1 MCVSN
6 QFSMA
11 TAEELKF
18 HEYQLY
24 SFLSKLQAIFEVIT
38 SEATYHLNLATL
50 TDVFMDDP
58 RMDPNR
64 PEGEKVM
71 NRTQHSAIFSN
82 VKEIREVS
90 ARYVRVFLANLE
102 PISHLL

>member
-1 MCVSN
+1 MQSIFYGHSRGV
-6 QFSMA
+6 
-11 TAEELKF
+11 
-18 HEYQLY
+18 
-24 SFLSKLQAIFEVIT
+24 KLNLNSQAIFEVIT

-58 RMDPNR
+58 KMDPNR

-71 NRTQHSAIFSN
+71 NKTQHSAIFSN

-90 ARYVRVFLANLE
+90 DRYV
-102 PISHLL
+102 